1 MAGLCTV
8 PGDAVLGAP
17 GRRNR
22 VVQSARRNER
32 IKNMLVNKRDAPTTQ
47 RESKIMTELEILGK
61 MLEEI
66 TKELQILD
74 TRLIPICSPAPDSH
88 TPPEADEVALIILA
102 GQLKGLR
109 RRAEGIFT
117 RVEDLNSRLDL

>member
-1 MAGLCTV
+1 
-8 PGDAVLGAP
+8 
-17 GRRNR
+17 
-22 VVQSARRNER
+22 
-32 IKNMLVNKRDAPTTQ
+32 MLVNKRDAPTTQ

-74 TRLIPICSPAPDSH
+74 TRLIPICSPAPDSQ